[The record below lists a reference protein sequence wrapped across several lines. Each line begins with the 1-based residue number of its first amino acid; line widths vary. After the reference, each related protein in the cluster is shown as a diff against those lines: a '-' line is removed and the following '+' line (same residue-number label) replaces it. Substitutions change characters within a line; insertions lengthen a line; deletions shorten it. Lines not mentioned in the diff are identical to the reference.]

1 MVEMLIA
8 TSVLLVAVI
17 GAYSAQLASMQA
29 VRQTTDRSAALTD
42 LEACLEQ
49 VMATPAEQLPI
60 PGSAFEHGQ
69 PVAAFEGLHL
79 QEERIVVTYPGYVPA
94 GTVPDPLTIVLT
106 ATWVDSSGR
115 AGSQSLRSM
124 KTR

>member
-69 PVAAFEGLHL
+69 PVVAFDGLHL
-79 QEERIVVTYPGYVPA
+79 QEEQIVVTYPGYVPS
-94 GTVPDPLTIVLT
+94 GTVPDPLAIVLT

-115 AGSQSLRSM
+115 AGTQSLRSM